1 MLQRKIT
8 KQIEEFYKDNPK
20 KALMII
26 GARQVGKSYI
36 IEQFAAA
43 HYESVIKMDFIEN
56 PDYITLFEGAQ
67 GADEI
72 LLRLSALFGDRMIP
86 GKTMIFFDE
95 VQECKELITQI
106 KYLVQDGKYSYILSG
121 SLLGTVFKDIISA
134 PVGYMDIVTMYP
146 LDFEEFVLALGLSA
160 VVLDSI
166 KDAWNKRE
174 PVDAVVHERMMRLFR
189 LYLVVG
195 GMPAVVQHYLD
206 TNNLQDVIREQQA
219 IIRLYKRD
227 IAKYDPANKLYI
239 QEIFNLIPPE
249 LNAKNKRFVLKN
261 LNEHFKFSRYE
272 NSFLWLKDA
281 GVAIPVYNVEEPTF
295 PLLLARSRNLF
306 KLFQN
311 DVGLLSCQYSEGIQL
326 ELIDGDTGINYG
338 AVYENAVA
346 QELRAHGYSPYYFNS
361 KRQGELD
368 FVIEREG
375 QVIPIEVKSGKDYHT
390 HRALNNVI
398 SCENYNIS
406 EAYVLC
412 NSNLTVDGAVLYAP
426 IYMMMFIQKEVI
438 PSVVYKVDLSD
449 INDMSS
455 K

>member
-1 MLQRKIT
+1 MNFILQPETRLI
-8 KQIEEFYKDNPK
+8 P
-20 KALMII
+20 
-26 GARQVGKSYI
+26 
-36 IEQFAAA
+36 
-43 HYESVIKMDFIEN
+43 
-56 PDYITLFEGAQ
+56 Q
-67 GADEI
+67 GVANVQDL
-72 LLRLSALFGDRMIP
+72 LLRISAYADRPLEP
-86 GKTMIFFDE
+86 GKTLVFFDE
-95 VQECKELITQI
+95 VQDYPDIMTWVKALVDDGRF
-106 KYLVQDGKYSYILSG
+106 KYALSG
-121 SLLGTVFKDIISA
+121 SLLGVELQNIRSV
-134 PVGYMDIVTMYP
+134 PVGYMDEYPMYP

-281 GVAIPVYNVEEPTF
+281 GAAIPVYNVEEPTF